1 MINHNFTSTLL
12 LNEKINHINFNDNSK
27 YFLFFVVNW
36 NQLGDEVTTAAKLLY
51 VGVFGFIMSGIV
63 PFLDETDRFFSSNI
77 IDISVLEWVYHVGIS
92 ISGK

>member
-1 MINHNFTSTLL
+1 M
-12 LNEKINHINFNDNSK
+12 
-27 YFLFFVVNW
+27 
-36 NQLGDEVTTAAKLLY
+36 TTAAKLLY

-63 PFLDETDRFFSSNI
+63 PFIDEKDRFFSSNI

>member
-1 MINHNFTSTLL
+1 M
-12 LNEKINHINFNDNSK
+12 
-27 YFLFFVVNW
+27 
-36 NQLGDEVTTAAKLLY
+36 TTAAKLLY

-63 PFLDETDRFFSSNI
+63 PFLDESDRFFSSHI